1 MIFFFFCNLQ
11 HLALLSSAFSEIH
24 KKKKNSLFILIF
36 VLFLGF
42 FLYWGEIAMRN
53 SFLFFSLI
61 AFFIAYLQF
70 QVHAAAPAGK
80 IQFSDLI
87 FFFVVDVDWD
97 KFCMI

>member
-1 MIFFFFCNLQ
+1 
-11 HLALLSSAFSEIH
+11 
-24 KKKKNSLFILIF
+24 
-36 VLFLGF
+36 
-42 FLYWGEIAMRN
+42 MRN

-87 FFFVVDVDWD
+87 FFLLLMLIGINSV
-97 KFCMI
+97 